1 MSATRSSQQ
10 YQWTKQTSVQYLR
23 GVGPARAEAL
33 ESVNV
38 HTIEDLLYYFP
49 RRYLDRSTIVPIHR
63 LRVDQEATVVGKV
76 MAQGMRRG
84 RRRSYYEMVVQDK
97 TGILKCRWFRGTKW
111 MQGRFKVGEPI
122 AVSGKVAFYNGLS
135 MSHPDYDKLGKDEED
150 PLNTGK
156 TIPLYPGNAQLK
168 GCGLDSKR
176 FRKIYHQLIPAIDDL
191 IGEYLP
197 PVLLER
203 YRLHSVQD
211 ALRNIHAPEEES
223 ALNRARRRLKFE
235 ELFFIQLM
243 LALRKYHAKSVPSG
257 IQYAQIDP
265 LFEALYR
272 LIPFELTDAQKQA
285 MREIR
290 ADMKSENV
298 MQRLLQGDV
307 GSGKTVVA
315 MLAASI
321 AIGNGYQVAF
331 MAPTEILAEQHYRT
345 VRSYFQRLKVPVALL
360 TGSLRNS
367 DRKSILNGLKHG
379 DIPFVVGTHALIQEA
394 VEYHSLGLAVIDE
407 QHRFGVLQR
416 GELIRKGA
424 NIDTLVMTA
433 TPIPRTMAMT
443 LYGDLDVSVIDELP
457 ADRQQIHTRQVTPR
471 KLKKVYQF
479 IRDLLKAG
487 QQCYVVYPLIE
498 ESESSDLQ
506 AATNGYESLQK
517 AFEEFT
523 VELLHGRMSQEEK
536 EERMRRF
543 EHNEIRILVS
553 TTVIEVGIDVPNA
566 TVMLIENAE
575 RFGLT
580 QLHQLRGRVGRG
592 TEKSYCV
599 LVNRAQGNTDSSDA
613 EQRLSIMVETNDG
626 FRIADEDLKLR
637 GPGDFFGTKQSG
649 FPDLK
654 IANFLEDR
662 DLLQLARKGAFEL
675 VKQDP
680 DLTDAAHEKLKNHF
694 QHQYRE
700 QWELGYIS

>member
-1 MSATRSSQQ
+1 MSATKSSQQ
-10 YQWTKQTSVQYLR
+10 YQWTKQTPVQYLR

-33 ESVNV
+33 ESVDV
-38 HTIEDLLYYFP
+38 YTIEDLLYYFP
-49 RRYLDRSTIVPIHR
+49 RRYLDRSTIVPIHQ
-63 LRVDQEATVVGKV
+63 LQVDQEATVVGKV
-76 MAQGMRRG
+76 MARGMRRG

-111 MQGRFKVGEPI
+111 MQGKFKVGEPI
-122 AVSGKVAFYNGLS
+122 AVSGKVTFYNGLS

-150 PLNTGK
+150 PVNTGK
-156 TIPLYPGNAQLK
+156 IIPLYPGNAQLK

-176 FRKIYHQLIPAIDDL
+176 FRKIYHQILPAVDDL
-191 IGEYLP
+191 IEEYFP
-197 PVLLER
+197 PALLENFHLR
-203 YRLHSVQD
+203 SIQE
-211 ALRNIHAPEEES
+211 ALRNIHSPEDTS
-223 ALNRARRRLKFE
+223 ALNQARRRLKFE

-243 LALRKYHAKSVPSG
+243 LALRKYHTKSVPRG
-257 IQYAQIDP
+257 IRYEQIGP
-265 LFEALYR
+265 LCEALYR
-272 LIPFELTDAQKQA
+272 LIPFELTEAQKQA

-315 MLAASI
+315 MLAASV

-345 VRSYFQRLKVPVALL
+345 VRSYFRRLKVPVALL
-360 TGSLRNS
+360 TGSLKNS

-394 VEYHSLGLAVIDE
+394 VDYHSLGLAIIDE

-416 GELIRKGA
+416 GELIRKGS

-443 LYGDLDVSVIDELP
+443 LYGDLDVSVIDEMP
-457 ADRQQIHTRQVTPR
+457 ADRQKIHTRQVTPQ

-479 IRDLLKAG
+479 IRDLLNDG

-506 AATNGYESLQK
+506 AATNGFESLQEE
-517 AFEEFT
+517 FGEFT
-523 VELLHGRMSQEEK
+523 VELLHGRMPQEEK

-543 EHNEIRILVS
+543 EQNEIQILVS

-592 TEKSYCV
+592 KEKSYCI
-599 LVNRAQGNTDSSDA
+599 LVNRARGKTDTSDA
-613 EQRLSIMVETNDG
+613 EQRLSIMVKTNDG
-626 FRIADEDLKLR
+626 FRIADEDLNLR

-649 FPDLK
+649 FPELK
-654 IANFLEDR
+654 IANFIEDR
-662 DLLQLARKGAFEL
+662 DLLHMARRGAFEL
-675 VKQDP
+675 INQDP
-680 DLTDAAHEKLKNHF
+680 DLTDSAHIQLKHHF
-694 QHQYRE
+694 LQQYRE